1 MTSER
6 GLTREHVIWAYRLLL
21 DRDPEDEQVIEK
33 KVQGLAS
40 VKDLRAELV
49 SSAEYRDK
57 NPDFA
62 QSNERNLVIKD
73 LDGVRLVVDL
83 SDHAIGLNIIR
94 GRYEQNELAFVK
106 SMLRPGDHVLDCG
119 AHIGLFTMH
128 IASWVGAHGSV
139 TAFEPFPDNA
149 DCLARSIRENHFD
162 DRVVLER
169 AAVGESEGTV
179 NLVFAAETRNKGGAF
194 IETAATQAPPRHER
208 MPVKIFALDTYPLRR
223 PVRFIKLDV
232 EGAEPHVIRGASR
245 LLREDRPVVL
255 SELHLTQIPTV
266 CNVTAD
272 AYVEQMLSHKYR
284 CFTLDGDG
292 KPGKELRG
300 LPDVEVS
307 SVVFLPF

>member
-1 MTSER
+1 MSTPR
-6 GLTREHVIWAYRLLL
+6 LTRDHVIWAYRLLL

-40 VKDLRAELV
+40 IRDLRAELV

-73 LDGVRLVVDL
+73 LDGIRLVVDL

-106 SMLRPGDHVLDCG
+106 SVVQSGDHVVDCG

-128 IASWVGAHGSV
+128 MASWVGPHGSV

-149 DCLARSIRENHFD
+149 DCLAQSVRENHFE
-162 DRVVLER
+162 DRVVVER
-169 AAVGESEGTV
+169 AAVGEAEGTA
-179 NLVFAAETRNKGGAF
+179 NLVFASETRNKGGAF
-194 IETAATQAPPRHER
+194 IETAATKAPPRHQR
-208 MPVKIFALDTYPLRR
+208 MPVRVVALDAYSLRRR

-232 EGAEPHVIRGASR
+232 EGAEPHVIRGATR
-245 LLREDRPVVL
+245 ILDDDRPVVL

-272 AYVEQMLSHKYR
+272 AYVEQMRSHKYR
-284 CFTLDGDG
+284 CVTLDADG
-292 KPGKELRG
+292 KPGQELRSV
-300 LPDVEVS
+300 PDAEVT